1 MPLPALI
8 VPVLALAAVADEP
21 PIVVKAYPWA
31 PFISPMGEPFRSRA
45 TDEAPIARWFAQAD
59 GNRDGVLTA
68 DEMQADADRFFA
80 RLDGNH
86 DGQIDPDELKT
97 YEWEIAPD
105 VQVNSN
111 WKRPR
116 GQAGTSADA
125 KSEPRADGTSDDTS
139 WRRPADRH
147 DGYRTEDL
155 QGAARYGLLNIPQ
168 PVAGADAD
176 FNRLVTLIEFRQAA
190 AIRFKLLDSH
200 GQGRITLAELE
211 ARLPVRPEGRGAK
224 RHKDAVDTRI
234 GLPLPEGE

>member
-1 MPLPALI
+1 
-8 VPVLALAAVADEP
+8 
-21 PIVVKAYPWA
+21 
-31 PFISPMGEPFRSRA
+31 
-45 TDEAPIARWFAQAD
+45 
-59 GNRDGVLTA
+59 
-68 DEMQADADRFFA
+68 
-80 RLDGNH
+80 
-86 DGQIDPDELKT
+86 
-97 YEWEIAPD
+97 
-105 VQVNSN
+105 VNSN